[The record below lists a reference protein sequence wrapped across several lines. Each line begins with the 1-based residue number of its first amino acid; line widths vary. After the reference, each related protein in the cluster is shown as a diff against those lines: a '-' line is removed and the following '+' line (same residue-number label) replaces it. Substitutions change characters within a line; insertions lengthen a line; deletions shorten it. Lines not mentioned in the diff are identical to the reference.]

1 MINLLKQ
8 FQLPPGVRECA
19 QGDLQAGAQEGGA
32 PGATHK
38 VQERARQE
46 VPRRADQR
54 AKEGVQRVS

>member
-1 MINLLKQ
+1 MKQ
-8 FQLPPGVRECA
+8 LQLPPGVRKRA
-19 QGDLQAGAQEGGA
+19 QGDLQAGTQEGGA

-38 VQERARQE
+38 VQERAGQE